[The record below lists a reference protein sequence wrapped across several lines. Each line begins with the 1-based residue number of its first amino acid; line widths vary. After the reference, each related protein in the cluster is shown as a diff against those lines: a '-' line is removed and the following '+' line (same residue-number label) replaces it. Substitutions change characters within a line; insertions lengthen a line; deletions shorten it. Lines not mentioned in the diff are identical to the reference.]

1 MIYLC
6 NTFSVH
12 MMGRLLVGNERR
24 FTIKRI
30 SSKETGDILRGNAFR
45 SFYGH
50 EESVSYLRKYLHI
63 NIPVSRGAINLKKED
78 VLIIAA
84 ISSKRDWELGK
95 KPYPKW
101 RFFKMELI

>member
-12 MMGRLLVGNERR
+12 MMGRLFVGNERKFR
-24 FTIKRI
+24 IKRI
-30 SSKETGDILRGNAFR
+30 SSQEAGNILKGNAFR

-50 EESVSYLRKYLHI
+50 EESVTYLRRYLHI
-63 NIPVSRGAINLKKED
+63 NIPVSRGTVKLQKGDIL
-78 VLIIAA
+78 LIAA
-84 ISSKRDWELGK
+84 ISSKRDWEIGL

-101 RFFKMELI
+101 RFFKMEML